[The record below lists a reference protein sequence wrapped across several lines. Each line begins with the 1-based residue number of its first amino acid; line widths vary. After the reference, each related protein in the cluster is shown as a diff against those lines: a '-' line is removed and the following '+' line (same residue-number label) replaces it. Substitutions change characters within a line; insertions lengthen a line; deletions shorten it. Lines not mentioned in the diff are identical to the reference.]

1 MWLAGGESGGICVTT
16 LLGGVVVCAGFI
28 LCSTCCETSQN
39 LQCCEPCCAEADR
52 TRMSCVS
59 VTCIRDGG
67 VTGRRQAWCGVS
79 AVPKSAWAELKGKN
93 VGPRWR
99 KTETRGDSDEK
110 NNRL

>member
-1 MWLAGGESGGICVTT
+1 
-16 LLGGVVVCAGFI
+16 
-28 LCSTCCETSQN
+28 
-39 LQCCEPCCAEADR
+39 
-52 TRMSCVS
+52 MSSVS

-93 VGPRWR
+93 VGLRWR

-110 NNRL
+110 QPALGLLGCHLEETDVAAYPNSMIHPEQIGDRLHVGSK